1 MAKKDDITLI
11 IAKAFAKERFT
22 KEETTISRDFTISS
36 LVTEYGLNDIQAK
49 EVMKWCTISCAALP
63 LETSLLEE
71 NFLGKL
77 FQRNKKR
84 NTRSQQQ
91 IDSLVK
97 NQIEVTSDFDDN
109 AMCSF
114 LNKLNNFKNKI
125 ELQGLHREERAP
137 TRKAKDHGDLI
148 DKAIDKTPFIYNKE
162 ISPNYLRGLTQLL
175 NKTKSLYT
183 ALDRMPLP
191 QVAKNESYEPF
202 ALSAKDLNR
211 RKPATEQ
218 QVSDLVHLVNN
229 DMYKNAIGKPTEHIK
244 RQVLVKNF
252 IDFMNRLVKPVNN
265 EEKIRIIFSAKK
277 YIRELH
283 NEIFKIVKNESELSI
298 HSHEPPPPRKD
309 NSPT

>member
-1 MAKKDDITLI
+1 
-11 IAKAFAKERFT
+11 
-22 KEETTISRDFTISS
+22 
-36 LVTEYGLNDIQAK
+36 
-49 EVMKWCTISCAALP
+49 
-63 LETSLLEE
+63 
-71 NFLGKL
+71 
-77 FQRNKKR
+77 
-84 NTRSQQQ
+84 
-91 IDSLVK
+91 
-97 NQIEVTSDFDDN
+97 
-109 AMCSF
+109 
-114 LNKLNNFKNKI
+114 
-125 ELQGLHREERAP
+125 
-137 TRKAKDHGDLI
+137 
-148 DKAIDKTPFIYNKE
+148 
-162 ISPNYLRGLTQLL
+162 
-175 NKTKSLYT
+175 
-183 ALDRMPLP
+183 MPLP